1 MALSVGDRLGPYEI
15 LAPIGAGGMGEVYKA
30 RDTRLDRSVAIKV
43 ALENFFERFEREA
56 RTIAALNH
64 PHICQLYDVGPNYL
78 VMEYVEGTPLKG
90 PLPLEKAV
98 ECASQLLDAL
108 GAAHKNGITHRDLKP
123 ANILITKSGI
133 KLLDFGLAKQTGPL
147 KETDATKALTVQGEI
162 LGTLQY
168 MSPEQLQGKE
178 VDARSDLFSFGCVL
192 YELVTSKRAF
202 EGTSAASVIA
212 AILEREPEP
221 LRTTPPLDRIIRRC
235 LQKDPDDRFQTA
247 RDLKYNLGL
256 AIEVTTLVG
265 PTVTSRDRLAWVLFA
280 AMGMI
285 AVGALLYAFRATN
298 STAPETRVDI
308 VTPATNAPRSFALS
322 PDGRRIAYVAS
333 GDGAS
338 RLWVRPLD
346 STLAQPLQGTDGAVN
361 PFWSPDSRSLGFFVG
376 GKLERVDLGGGQPQT
391 LAEVVTPA
399 PQGAWS
405 AEGVILFNSS
415 TSGPLSRITAA
426 GGQVVAATK
435 LGQGQIIH
443 RAPRFLPGGRKFL
456 FIANGT
462 EQAIWLGSLD
472 GTAPR
477 RLIAVTAGTES
488 EGEYLAPGWMVRV
501 RQGAL
506 VAQRFNFGRGQLSGD
521 PILLAQ
527 AVGADQLTKAGSF
540 SVSTSGTIA
549 WRTGGGSRRQLIW
562 FNRSGQNVGAFGAPD
577 ESGLF
582 NSELSP
588 DGQRAAINR
597 GPASEVSGEIWIAD
611 GTRTS
616 RLTFDRADDRYPI
629 WSPDS
634 ARLVFSSNRNGES
647 DLYQKAAS
655 GSGGEQALLRSA
667 ETKRPNSWSPD
678 GRFILYWSRQNNGD
692 LMVLPLFGDRKPFPF
707 LSTPF
712 DERQGVFSPDGRWV
726 AYQSNESGRFEV
738 YVRTFPGTGGP
749 WQVSTGGGNSP
760 RWRADAKELYYLG
773 PDDKLMGVAVAAQGA
788 TLVPGTPE
796 VLFQTHIVQG
806 ADRQQYDVS
815 RDGRFLVNTELSD
828 TSTEPIHLLLNWK
841 PPDN

>member
-1 MALSVGDRLGPYEI
+1 MALSVGDRPGPYEI

-43 ALENFFERFEREA
+43 ALENFSERFEREA

-98 ECASQLLDAL
+98 ECASQILDAL

-133 KLLDFGLAKQTGPL
+133 KLPDFGLAKQTGPL

-192 YELVTSKRAF
+192 YELLTSKRAF

-221 LRTTPPLDRIIRRC
+221 IKTTPPLDRLIRRC

-361 PFWSPDSRSLGFFVG
+361 PFWSPDSRSLGFF
-376 GKLERVDLGGGQPQT
+376 
-391 LAEVVTPA
+391 
-399 PQGAWS
+399 
-405 AEGVILFNSS
+405 
-415 TSGPLSRITAA
+415 A
-426 GGQVVAATK
+426 GGSW
-435 LGQGQIIH
+435 
-443 RAPRFLPGGRKFL
+443 
-456 FIANGT
+456 N
-462 EQAIWLGSLD
+462 ESIW
-472 GTAPR
+472 
-477 RLIAVTAGTES
+477 AV
-488 EGEYLAPGWMVRV
+488 
-501 RQGAL
+501 
-506 VAQRFNFGRGQLSGD
+506 
-521 PILLAQ
+521 
-527 AVGADQLTKAGSF
+527 
-540 SVSTSGTIA
+540 
-549 WRTGGGSRRQLIW
+549 
-562 FNRSGQNVGAFGAPD
+562 
-577 ESGLF
+577 
-582 NSELSP
+582 
-588 DGQRAAINR
+588 
-597 GPASEVSGEIWIAD
+597 
-611 GTRTS
+611 
-616 RLTFDRADDRYPI
+616 
-629 WSPDS
+629 DS
-634 ARLVFSSNRNGES
+634 
-647 DLYQKAAS
+647 
-655 GSGGEQALLRSA
+655 
-667 ETKRPNSWSPD
+667 
-678 GRFILYWSRQNNGD
+678 
-692 LMVLPLFGDRKPFPF
+692 RKP
-707 LSTPF
+707 
-712 DERQGVFSPDGRWV
+712 
-726 AYQSNESGRFEV
+726 
-738 YVRTFPGTGGP
+738 
-749 WQVSTGGGNSP
+749 WQKS
-760 RWRADAKELYYLG
+760 
-773 PDDKLMGVAVAAQGA
+773 
-788 TLVPGTPE
+788 
-796 VLFQTHIVQG
+796 
-806 ADRQQYDVS
+806 
-815 RDGRFLVNTELSD
+815 
-828 TSTEPIHLLLNWK
+828 
-841 PPDN
+841 